1 MLVGYPHLAED
12 LWHWC
17 QGHPGPIL
25 EAWSWNGGNG
35 KIMAKSRKNRENRR
49 KWRLIAGK
57 TIYFSWE
64 MFQQAKLQ
72 VKTQVFSV
80 ENIIHIYIYI
90 PLNPIH
96 WRLHPQRSPRLK
108 AGNRIQKTIGLQ
120 CRHLSHGGDGF
131 TSATNLWRWGVLH
144 ALTVKTRILE
154 KFHLCLI
161 CCDI

>member
-96 WRLHPQRSPRLK
+96 WRLHPREALDLRQVTASKRPLDCSV
-108 AGNRIQKTIGLQ
+108 AT
-120 CRHLSHGGDGF
+120 CRMGAMDLPQPQTFDV
-131 TSATNLWRWGVLH
+131 GVC
-144 ALTVKTRILE
+144 
-154 KFHLCLI
+154 FMP
-161 CCDI
+161 